1 MAETKREVERKYE
14 ATGETRLPDLTR
26 VPGVSAVV
34 DRGVME
40 LDAVYYDTPDLRLAA
55 DALTLRRR
63 TGGEDEGWHLKF
75 PVASG
80 IRDEIR
86 APLADTLPGELAGLL
101 RSRIRDGEV
110 VPVVRLRSARDVR
123 HLVDAKGGLLAELSV
138 DTVRAERLPGGAEA
152 AWTEIEVEL
161 ADDAADAEADADT
174 DAGTDAGTALLDAI
188 EKRLGKAGIRP
199 SASASK
205 LARALAETSPGQEPP
220 GEVHRE
226 PDGSGG
232 PDDRHESDGPRE
244 PGGSREPGGVSGAA
258 RRKGR
263 RPAGGT
269 GARGV
274 AAAKGAGRGDGGGTP
289 GPGVGETPPARA
301 GVPASGTAQAPG
313 PARGERPGTA
323 GHAVLAYVREQ
334 VDAIVALD
342 PAVRRD
348 LPDAVHQLRVA
359 CRRLR
364 SAFRSYRKVLDRDVT
379 EPVGA
384 ELKWLAGELGAAR
397 DQEVLTERLRG
408 RIDAL
413 PRTLRL
419 GPVRGRLRSWA
430 AARARGGRRRT
441 LAALDSARYL
451 ALLDTL
457 DELLAD
463 PPLRKAAARD
473 ARPVLARAVLKDHA
487 RLAARVDRALALDP
501 GEDRD
506 LALHAARKAAKRA
519 RYAAEAAAPALGKP
533 ARRVAKRVKSV
544 QSLLGEHQDGVVAR
558 EALRELATQAH
569 AAGES
574 AFTWGL
580 LHGREEAEA
589 AAEERDLP
597 GVWARASAPEI
608 RAALTR

>member
-34 DRGVME
+34 DRGVVE

-101 RSRIRDGEV
+101 RSRTRDAEV

-138 DTVRAERLPGGAEA
+138 DTVRAERLLGGAPGRAPGGAFGGAEA

-161 ADDAADAEADADT
+161 ADAE
-174 DAGTDAGTALLDAI
+174 AGTDAGTALLDAV
-188 EKRLGKAGIRP
+188 EKRFKKAGIRP

-205 LARALAETSPGQEPP
+205 LARALAETETETAPHAP
-220 GEVHRE
+220 V
-226 PDGSGG
+226 
-232 PDDRHESDGPRE
+232 
-244 PGGSREPGGVSGAA
+244 
-258 RRKGR
+258 
-263 RPAGGT
+263 T
-269 GARGV
+269 
-274 AAAKGAGRGDGGGTP
+274 TP
-289 GPGVGETPPARA
+289 
-301 GVPASGTAQAPG
+301 APG
-313 PARGERPGTA
+313 PDLAPGTA

-364 SAFRSYRKVLDRDVT
+364 SALRSYRKVLDRDVT

-413 PRTLRL
+413 PRALRL

-430 AARARGGRRRT
+430 AVRARGGRRRT

-473 ARPVLARAVLKDHA
+473 ARTVLARAVLKDHA

-501 GEDRD
+501 GQDRD

-533 ARRVAKRVKSV
+533 ARRLAKRVKSV

-580 LHGREEAEA
+580 LHGREDAEA
-589 AAEERDLP
+589 AAGERDLP
-597 GVWARASAPEI
+597 AAWARAAAPEI